1 GYVDE
6 SDPEEDPEEYD
17 EDGTD
22 DGPVGYPMDG
32 GDDGDDD
39 DIDSSGCMAL
49 SALPS
54 PPLPPSSYPPPPID
68 RRDGIPESEQPP
80 RKRLCLSTLGSS
92 YEVGESSTRGRGA
105 EMRHRG
111 IREVGHGIRDTWIG
125 PVEAI
130 PEMVP
135 TTLEKRM
142 VRLIIPWTKEMMEMM
157 MTAIHL
163 DITLTMRMRTRKT
176 RRKRRMMST

>member
-92 YEVGESSTRGRGA
+92 YEVGESSTRGQGDSHIKAGCHGFTASRFTYGDKMTLQETVWIMEKEA
-105 EMRHRG
+105 YTA
-111 IREVGHGIRDTWIG
+111 REVWAHSVGLSQTVHH
-125 PVEAI
+125 ELQ
-130 PEMVP
+130 
-135 TTLEKRM
+135 TLREQ
-142 VRLIIPWTKEMMEMM
+142 VYAQEYQLQTQQ
-157 MTAIHL
+157 A
-163 DITLTMRMRTRKT
+163 
-176 RRKRRMMST
+176 